1 MPENTENSI
10 VVETTNIGSEL
21 RAESSSDNVVV
32 AVPTA
37 PAVSVEA
44 AAPAPAPADA
54 PVVKKERVKV
64 DFTTDIASKALIE
77 SIAPVMDDFKIEN
90 LLEVLPQIIKHV
102 QTFKNLT
109 GLQKKN
115 MIIAMLRHLVDITDG
130 PGDDELWDPIIKRL
144 LPGMVDML
152 VKVDQGKLKLN
163 TNPCRSVL
171 GIFSCCRP

>member
-1 MPENTENSI
+1 MTENTENPI

-21 RAESSSDNVVV
+21 NAESSSDNVLV
-32 AVPTA
+32 AVPSA
-37 PAVSVEA
+37 PV
-44 AAPAPAPADA
+44 ADDT
-54 PVVKKERVKV
+54 VVKKERVKI

>member
-1 MPENTENSI
+1 MPGSEPNNPI
-10 VVETTNIGSEL
+10 VAETTNIGSEL
-21 RAESSSDNVVV
+21 AAESSSDPVSPTVTETEVDTAVV
-32 AVPTA
+32 AVPS
-37 PAVSVEA
+37 PPS
-44 AAPAPAPADA
+44 
-54 PVVKKERVKV
+54 ERKKV
-64 DFTTDIASKALIE
+64 DFTADIASKALIE
-77 SIAPVMDDFKIEN
+77 SIAPIMDDFKIEN
-90 LLEVLPQIIKHV
+90 LIEVLPEIIRHV

-109 GLQKKN
+109 GTQKKN
-115 MIIAMLRHLVDITDG
+115 MIVSMLRHLVDITDG

>member
-1 MPENTENSI
+1 MPETEPQNPI
-10 VVETTNIGSEL
+10 VAETTNIGSEL
-21 RAESSSDNVVV
+21 TAESSSDPQSTTPTVTETDVDTAVV
-32 AVPTA
+32 AVPS
-37 PAVSVEA
+37 P
-44 AAPAPAPADA
+44 PPR
-54 PVVKKERVKV
+54 ERRQV

-90 LLEVLPQIIKHV
+90 LIEVLPQIIRHV

-109 GLQKKN
+109 GEQKKN
-115 MIIAMLRHLVDITDG
+115 MIVSMLRHLVDITDG

>member
-1 MPENTENSI
+1 MPENTENPI

-21 RAESSSDNVVV
+21 SAESSSDNVVV
-32 AVPTA
+32 AVPSA
-37 PAVSVEA
+37 PA
-44 AAPAPAPADA
+44 AAPVADA

-115 MIIAMLRHLVDITDG
+115 MIVSMLRHLVDITDG

>member
-1 MPENTENSI
+1 MPETETQNPI
-10 VVETTNIGSEL
+10 VAETTNIGSEL
-21 RAESSSDNVVV
+21 AAESSSDPKSTTPTVTETDVDT
-32 AVPTA
+32 AV
-37 PAVSVEA
+37 VSV
-44 AAPAPAPADA
+44 PSPP
-54 PVVKKERVKV
+54 KSERRQV
-64 DFTTDIASKALIE
+64 DFTADIASKALIE

-90 LLEVLPQIIKHV
+90 LIEVLPQIIRHV

-109 GLQKKN
+109 GEQKKN
-115 MIIAMLRHLVDITDG
+115 MIVSMLKHLVDITDG